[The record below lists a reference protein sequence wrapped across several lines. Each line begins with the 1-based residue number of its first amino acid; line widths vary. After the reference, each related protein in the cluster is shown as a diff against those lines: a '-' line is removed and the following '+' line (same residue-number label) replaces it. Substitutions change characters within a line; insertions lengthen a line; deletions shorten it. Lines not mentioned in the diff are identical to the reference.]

1 MKRMPLFFLISCLI
15 LLFSCNTKPTAD
27 LILYNA
33 RFITWEKNAPNAPQV
48 LIIKDGKIIGIGG
61 EEIMGQFDCPDSARW
76 NLNGNFVYPGF
87 IDAHCHFMGY
97 ARSLLNCDL
106 TGTKSWEEVLER
118 VQVFAQK
125 NPEGWIVGRG
135 WDQND
140 WKESSFPTNARL
152 NQLYPNRPVLLK
164 RVDGHAAIANAKAL
178 ELAQVGQQTKI
189 SGGEIVQQKGLLT
202 GILIDNAVD
211 QVSMLIPTPSRKQLI
226 QALQQAEQDC
236 YAAGLTTLADAGL
249 DLQECL
255 FLDSLEQEKQLSIFL
270 YLMLNPTDSALAFAR
285 KGVYENEGVRIG
297 SFKLYADGALGSRGA
312 KLKEPYCDRPG
323 HAGFLIQSPEFY
335 RKWCADIAEIPD
347 YQVNTHCIGDSAVR
361 LLLDTYGSFLSPG
374 NDRRWRIEH
383 AQVVSPEDQPLFSK
397 FAIVPSVQPTHAVSD
412 GPWAEDRL
420 CSSRMAG
427 AYSYKDLL
435 SICKYLPLGTDFP
448 VEAIHPLRTWYAA
461 VFRAAPEN
469 KEIQYD
475 ASQQI
480 SRLEAL
486 KGITLWAAQAC
497 KLEHR
502 KGSLSIGKDAD
513 LVILNQDLR
522 SLNQADF
529 DKVKILTTIAKGKKV
544 YTNNTSR

>member
-1 MKRMPLFFLISCLI
+1 MKRIPIFLLIPCLI
-15 LLFSCNTKPTAD
+15 LLFSCNTKPAAD

-33 RFITWEKNAPNAPQV
+33 RFITWEANTQEAQV
-48 LIIKDGKIIGIGG
+48 LIIKEGKIIGIGG

-76 NLNGNFVYPGF
+76 DLEGKFVYPGF

-118 VQVFAQK
+118 VQSFAEK

-140 WKESSFPTNARL
+140 WKDSSFPTHAQL
-152 NQLYPNRPVLLK
+152 NQLYPDRPVLLK

-178 ELAQVGQQTKI
+178 QLAKIDPNTKI
-189 SGGEIVQQKGLLT
+189 SGGEIVLQKGLLT
-202 GILIDNAVD
+202 GVLIDNAVD
-211 QVSMLIPTPSRKQLI
+211 EVSRLIPEHSRKQLI

-249 DLQECL
+249 ELQECL

-323 HAGFLIQSPEFY
+323 HSGVLIQSPEFY
-335 RKWCADIAEIPD
+335 RQWCSDIAEIPE

-361 LLLDTYGSFLSPG
+361 LLLDTYGAFLSPG

-383 AQVVSPEDQPLFSK
+383 AQVVSPQDKPLFAQY
-397 FAIVPSVQPTHAVSD
+397 AIVPSVQPTHAVSD

-420 CSSRMAG
+420 CSSRMSG

-448 VEAIHPLRTWYAA
+448 VEAIHPLRSWYAA
-461 VFRAAPEN
+461 VFRAAPEK
-469 KEIQYD
+469 KEVQYD

-486 KGITLWAAQAC
+486 KGITLWAAKAC

-522 SLNQADF
+522 SLDQENY
-529 DKVKILTTIAKGKKV
+529 DKVEILTTIARGKKV
-544 YTNNTSR
+544 YTKSSR